1 MEFKETAF
9 VPTNPILISLK
20 KKIEDKSL
28 SFHPY
33 LVTSA
38 IQVEIE
44 RQLKS
49 LIEKTFR
56 DMSVSQLAAC
66 SLEVN
71 EYAESEE
78 KRYQAFMENKSKSVL
93 TPSKSFNNTIKEVTD
108 ASDLENGIVLPKNN
122 IPKSKKLTVEKVK

>member
-1 MEFKETAF
+1 MEFKETDF

-20 KKIEDKSL
+20 KKIEDKDL

-44 RQLKS
+44 RQLKT
-49 LIEKTFR
+49 LIEKTFH

-66 SLEVN
+66 ATEVN
-71 EYAESEE
+71 AYAEAEE
-78 KRYQAFMENKSKSVL
+78 ARYSAFMVSKDKSL
-93 TPSKSFNNTIKEVTD
+93 DDNIKEITL
-108 ASDLENGIVLPKNN
+108 ASDLENGIVLPDMSDSLK
-122 IPKSKKLTVEKVK
+122 PKKPESKKVK